1 MNLEYRVKNN
11 ILRFEKLKSR
21 RLCDFG
27 SVSLHELPAPHL
39 SLYLPRHGL
48 AETASFCQSG
58 GAWPRP
64 TWAEGALGPKLRPY
78 GSAPILVTW
87 EVGKMDPTSGSAFVF
102 LFFFESK
109 GWPGKN
115 SQQSHRV

>member
-48 AETASFCQSG
+48 AEMASFCQSG

-78 GSAPILVTW
+78 
-87 EVGKMDPTSGSAFVF
+87 
-102 LFFFESK
+102 
-109 GWPGKN
+109 
-115 SQQSHRV
+115 

>member
-39 SLYLPRHGL
+39 SLYLPVMVWQKRQVFARVEGHGQGL
-48 AETASFCQSG
+48 LGQRGPWGPS
-58 GAWPRP
+58 
-64 TWAEGALGPKLRPY
+64 LGPTDLHP
-78 GSAPILVTW
+78 
-87 EVGKMDPTSGSAFVF
+87 F
-102 LFFFESK
+102 
-109 GWPGKN
+109 
-115 SQQSHRV
+115 